1 MNWYLTVLKKYV
13 VFSGRA
19 RRKEYWMYM
28 LFNTLVQIVLM
39 GIMFATSTPPDEM
52 GRGGSLGLGGM
63 LMGIYL
69 LANFLPSLAVTVRRL
84 HDTNRSGWWVLITLI
99 PYIGGIILLIL
110 LCLKGTEGDNRFGED
125 PLEAEEY

>member
-1 MNWYLTVLKKYV
+1 
-13 VFSGRA
+13 
-19 RRKEYWMYM
+19 
-28 LFNTLVQIVLM
+28 
-39 GIMFATSTPPDEM
+39 
-52 GRGGSLGLGGM
+52 M

>member
-39 GIMFATSTPPDEM
+39 GIMFATFTPSDEM

-84 HDTNRSGWWVLITLI
+84 HDTNRSGWWTLITLI